1 MSAAGNRKAALSVCA
16 LFLLLAATLG
26 AGCSA
31 RNADSGYAS
40 SNSVIPSLEDDDVYL
55 EATEAIRIIPDPLEP
70 WNRFW
75 FTFNDIT
82 YNYVLHPLNTGYTAI
97 VPKPVRSGIR
107 NFFHNLGGP
116 LRMAHNLLQGKGMAA
131 GVELSSFVLNSV
143 GGLGGFFDIASSHK
157 KVVEVNDEDA
167 GQTLGVWG
175 MGEGF
180 YIVWPLLG
188 PNNARDSL
196 GMGLDYFANPQTYLV
211 DSWEISFGL
220 AGFKIFNS
228 FDELLD
234 TYDEMKSI
242 SVEPYSSLRDAY
254 TQYRRAQIAK

>member
-1 MSAAGNRKAALSVCA
+1 MNKLKYLALI
-16 LFLLLAATLG
+16 LLLLAVAVCCC
-26 AGCSA
+26 GCSTQ
-31 RNADSGYAS
+31 NAESGYTAGGAL
-40 SNSVIPSLEDDDVYL
+40 PSLDDDDIYL
-55 EATEAIRIIPDPLEP
+55 EATETQQIVADPLEP

-75 FTFNDIT
+75 FNFNDIT
-82 YNYVLHPLNTGYTAI
+82 YNYVLHPLNTGYIAI
-97 VPKPVRSGIR
+97 MPQAARSGIK
-107 NFFHNLGGP
+107 NFFHNLGAP
-116 LRMAHNLLQGKGMAA
+116 VRVLNNLLQGKGLAA
-131 GVELSSFVLNSV
+131 GVEFSSFVLNSV
-143 GGLGGFFDIASSHK
+143 AGLGGLFDIASSHK
-157 KVVEVNDEDA
+157 KVVEVNDEDG

-196 GMGLDYFANPQTYLV
+196 GLVMDYFADPKTYII
-211 DSWEISFGL
+211 DSWEISLGL
-220 AGFKIFNS
+220 TAFKVFNS

-234 TYDEMKSI
+234 TYDTMKGM